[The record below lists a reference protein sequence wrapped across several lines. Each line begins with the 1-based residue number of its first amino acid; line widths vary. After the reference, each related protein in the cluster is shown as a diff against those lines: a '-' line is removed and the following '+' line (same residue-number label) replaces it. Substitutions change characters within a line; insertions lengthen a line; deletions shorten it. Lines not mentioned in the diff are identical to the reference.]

1 MVVEVVSSGQG
12 DFFGDGGG
20 ERSAELVELFDE
32 DEDGRFGAEDFLLL
46 LV

>member
-1 MVVEVVSSGQG
+1 MVSGEG

-20 ERSAELVELFDE
+20 EGSAELVELLDE
-32 DEDGRFGAEDFLLL
+32 DDDGGFGAEDFLLL